1 MSQENIEIVRSGM
14 ALFEKGPAAF
24 ERGLNMLSLDAE
36 WDVSEMPDGKV
47 YRGRAEIRAYWEEL
61 FSDAWDLLAMDLERI
76 ESADNVVVALVRFRA
91 VGRGSAVPVEVP
103 AAWVVNLREGL
114 VVRAKLTFDRRAALE
129 AAGLRDG

>member
-1 MSQENIEIVRSGM
+1 
-14 ALFEKGPAAF
+14 
-24 ERGLNMLSLDAE
+24 MLSLDAE